1 MLQQKR
7 SMMLS
12 FDCRKGL
19 AQKKKETLIIAQQEY
34 PDEFQQQHS
43 KKKRIRKNSNLN
55 RLFADGPGMP
65 SNRRPTNPCTRRTL
79 CLQKR

>member
-43 KKKRIRKNSNLN
+43 KKKRIKKNSN
-55 RLFADGPGMP
+55 
-65 SNRRPTNPCTRRTL
+65 
-79 CLQKR
+79 CLQVMVSEIRSSACQHSPACPLAGI